1 MGRGGCPGRWGG
13 VQKHSWRFLTNH
25 TSSAIWGQGGR
36 NASPPSPAQE
46 VFQNVSS
53 PGKTAGRSLPNSQLV
68 TPYSLQLLPGE
79 ATLSP
84 ERAPPLS
91 FSVPPCHAPYSL
103 GAPEPKAPTIL
114 APPAHPSLLLFSLLL
129 VLLPNTPT
137 STQVAVDETNPSVS
151 PIPRPR
157 EEPLTLL

>member
-53 PGKTAGRSLPNSQLV
+53 PEKTAGRSLPNSQLV

-103 GAPEPKAPTIL
+103 GAPKPKAPTIL
-114 APPAHPSLLLFSLLL
+114 APPAHPSLLLSLLSASCPSSEHTNL
-129 VLLPNTPT
+129 HT
-137 STQVAVDETNPSVS
+137 SCC
-151 PIPRPR
+151 
-157 EEPLTLL
+157 